1 VTNELTPS
9 PNSIFTNTYLYAL
22 LIQFVLLDLSI
33 IIVNYKT
40 PKLIL
45 NCLASIHTYTE
56 SVDFEVIIV
65 DNQSGDDS
73 QAVVLAQYPTVRWF
87 DMGYNAGFAR
97 ANNYGIKQVKA
108 RNVLLLNS
116 DTLLTDNVL
125 ARCVDELDKQPDVA
139 AVSVLQR
146 GSDGQLRPNLYTTF
160 GQMRRAFYI
169 LPAGAFF
176 QKWLQRLI
184 PDPQYSDPN
193 QVEWLSGAFLMT
205 RPSTIAQAG
214 GLDESFFMYGED
226 VEWGYRLGTHGR
238 LLLLRDASFIHL
250 EYGSSEDN
258 QQHVVTHINRFK
270 PQIQVSQLLWVRK
283 QYGVGAYL
291 VLILHYLLM
300 IPIVY
305 AWKIAVN
312 LRDRRLPWADLE
324 NQRAF
329 TQQVGIF
336 LRFFSKTLFNRPG
349 FYKV

>member
-1 VTNELTPS
+1 M
-9 PNSIFTNTYLYAL
+9 
-22 LIQFVLLDLSI
+22 LDLSI

-45 NCLASIHTYTE
+45 DCLASVYKHTTGI
-56 SVDFEVIIV
+56 SFEVLLV
-65 DNQSGDDS
+65 DNQSEDQS
-73 QAVVLAQYPTVRWF
+73 ESLIKAAYPTIRWF

-97 ANNYGIKQVKA
+97 ANNCGIQQAKG
-108 RNVLLLNS
+108 RTILLLNS
-116 DTLLTDNVL
+116 DTLLIDNVL
-125 ARCVDELDKQPDVA
+125 KRCVQLLDQQPEVA
-139 AVSVLQR
+139 AVSIQ
-146 GSDGQLRPNLYTTF
+146 QLGADRQVRPNLYTTF

-169 LPAGAFF
+169 LPAGAGF
-176 QKWLQRLI
+176 QNWLQKLI
-184 PDPQYSDPN
+184 PDPHFSDPN

-205 RPSTIAQAG
+205 RQSTIDKAG

-226 VEWGYRLGTHGR
+226 VEWGYRLGRQGK
-238 LLLLRDASFIHL
+238 LILLRDASFVHL

-258 QQHVVTHINRFK
+258 QQHTVTHINRFK

-291 VLILHYLLM
+291 VLILHYVVM
-300 IPIVY
+300 VPIIF

-312 LRDRRLPWADLE
+312 LRDRRIPWTELE

-329 TQQVGIF
+329 AQQVSIF
-336 LRFFSKTLFNRPG
+336 LRFFWKTLFNRPG